1 MSPTES
7 PLFHVFLDNMGL
19 AECIQEMA
27 DAAGAQVAELHDFV
41 G

>member
-1 MSPTES
+1 MNRPICM
-7 PLFHVFLDNMGL
+7 FFLDNMGL